1 MLTPNSANHVTSE
14 SPDVAGRDK
23 DGLEGFAYVP
33 RLDQPLDHSHCFL
46 CGRDLATTDRCDEHV
61 VPRWVLRD
69 FRLYGQSLALP
80 NGTSIEYARLTI
92 PCCRECNS
100 LWLHKLENVVARAV
114 RAGPEQ
120 VQALDPA
127 ILALWMTKIHYGL
140 AFKDLSLA
148 ADRANPADGS
158 VLNER
163 ALEHLFELH
172 WILQLARD
180 ELEIVGDEC
189 PASVFVLETLDP
201 THEQLRFDYRD
212 LLLSPFLSIR
222 LGRVGLI
229 GCLMDWGAVAQLE
242 PELLSEV
249 RQQRLHPTQ
258 FAEVAAL
265 CAHWRAR
272 LNRTPKYMSIA
283 GNQGRDQVIVSPL
296 TGLAGGPIF
305 DEFDPELYAN
315 LLARFTHNELDQ
327 VWNPET
333 NQLWTS
339 LRTPDGQP
347 LQAPSD
353 VVSIRPPGWPPPK

>member
-1 MLTPNSANHVTSE
+1 MTPE
-14 SPDVAGRDK
+14 SGDPVGRD
-23 DGLEGFAYVP
+23 DDRLESFAYVP
-33 RLDQPLDHSHCFL
+33 RSDQPLDHSHCFL

-61 VPRWVLRD
+61 FPRWVLRD
-69 FRLYGQSLALP
+69 FGLYRQTLGLP

-100 LWLHKLENVVARAV
+100 LWLHRLENVVSKAV

-120 VQALDPA
+120 VKALDHT

-148 ADRANPADGS
+148 VDRANPAGGS
-158 VLNER
+158 ILNKQ

-180 ELEIVGDEC
+180 EIEIVGEQC

-201 THEQLRFDYRD
+201 PHEQLRFDYRD
-212 LLLSPFLSIR
+212 LLLWPFLSIR

-242 PELLSEV
+242 PDLLSEP
-249 RQQRLHPTQ
+249 RQLRLHPTQ

-283 GNQGRDQVIVSPL
+283 NAQGRDQVTVAPL
-296 TGLAGGPIF
+296 AGLAGGPIF
-305 DEFDPELYAN
+305 EEFDPELYAN
-315 LLARFTHNELDQ
+315 LLARFTHTELDQ
-327 VWNPET
+327 VWNRET

-339 LRTPDGQP
+339 LRTPGGQP
-347 LQAPSD
+347 LQVPSD
-353 VVSIRPPGWPPPK
+353 GVSIKPPGWPPPN